1 MMAREN
7 CSVSTYAY
15 IDRPLSEAVRLLAE
29 DGWKRIEIMCEGR
42 HGELLAWPEERV
54 EALKRTGEAYG
65 IRWSI
70 HAPITGCNPASADPE
85 TAAASEAVL
94 LETLRLAERLGG
106 GCVVLHA
113 GSAEEEAEERS
124 EETDASGEPV
134 TGLFGLERQTGER
147 QIGEGQTGERQ
158 TGERQIEEPQIG
170 ERQTGERQAKERIA
184 AFLTRVLERT
194 PDGKAVIALENVPPY
209 PGLYGVE
216 VSFLLE
222 IADKVN
228 SPRVGLVFDAG
239 HAHMTGPGRCLF
251 LLQQAMPRL
260 VSLHLSDNRGQEDEH
275 LGLGGGSVPIEAMVA
290 WLSACRYSG
299 DWVLELR
306 RPEELLA
313 SAVRLHSLRGQF
325 PDGYQGQVQRGYD
338 EDLTFEFLL
347 APARPGDKAEE

>member
-1 MMAREN
+1 MIAREN

-42 HGELLAWPEERV
+42 HGELLAWPEEQL
-54 EALKRTGEAYG
+54 ETLKRTGEEYG

-94 LETLRLAERLGG
+94 LETLRIAERLGG

-113 GSAEEEAEERS
+113 GSAEEGAEERY
-124 EETDASGEPV
+124 
-134 TGLFGLERQTGER
+134 Q
-147 QIGEGQTGERQ
+147 
-158 TGERQIEEPQIG
+158 QIE
-170 ERQTGERQAKERIA
+170 ERQAKERIA

-194 PDGKAVIALENVPPY
+194 PEGKAVIALENVPPY
-209 PGLYGVE
+209 PGLYGIE

-306 RPEELLA
+306 RPEELLV

-325 PDGYQGQVQRGYD
+325 PDGYQGQAKTEIGI
-338 EDLTFEFLL
+338 
-347 APARPGDKAEE
+347 

>member
-42 HGELLAWPEERV
+42 HGELLAWPEEQL

-85 TAAASEAVL
+85 TAGASEAVL
-94 LETLRLAERLGG
+94 LETLRIAERLGG

-124 EETDASGEPV
+124 GEKDASDEPV
-134 TGLFGLERQTGER
+134 TGILGLERQTGER
-147 QIGEGQTGERQ
+147 QTRERQ
-158 TGERQIEEPQIG
+158 TGEG
-170 ERQTGERQAKERIA
+170 QAKERIA
-184 AFLTRVLERT
+184 AFLTRVLKRT
-194 PDGKAVIALENVPPY
+194 PEGKAVIALENVPPY

-306 RPEELLA
+306 RPEELLV

-325 PDGYQGQVQRGYD
+325 PDGYQGQAKTEIGI
-338 EDLTFEFLL
+338 
-347 APARPGDKAEE
+347 

>member
-42 HGELLAWPEERV
+42 HGELLAWPEEQL
-54 EALKRTGEAYG
+54 EALKRTGEAHG

-94 LETLRLAERLGG
+94 LETLRIAERLDG

-113 GSAEEEAEERS
+113 GSAEGEQPVEGK
-124 EETDASGEPV
+124 DASDDTVSGMPAGRERH
-134 TGLFGLERQTGER
+134 TGDWLARERR
-147 QIGEGQTGERQ
+147 
-158 TGERQIEEPQIG
+158 
-170 ERQTGERQAKERIA
+170 AKERIA
-184 AFLTRVLERT
+184 AFLTRVLDRT
-194 PDGKAVIALENVPPY
+194 PGGKAVIALENVPPY

-216 VSFLLE
+216 VSFLLD

-260 VSLHLSDNRGQEDEH
+260 VSLHLSDNQGQEDEH
-275 LGLGGGSVPIEAMVA
+275 LGLGAGSVPIEAMVA

-325 PDGYQGQVQRGYD
+325 PDGYQGQLQRGYD

-347 APARPGDKAEE
+347 APARPGDEAEE